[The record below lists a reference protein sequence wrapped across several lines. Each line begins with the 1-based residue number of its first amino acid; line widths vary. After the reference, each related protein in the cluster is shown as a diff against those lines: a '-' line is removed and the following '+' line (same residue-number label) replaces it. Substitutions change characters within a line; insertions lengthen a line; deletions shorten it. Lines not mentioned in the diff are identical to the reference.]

1 MIGMETRVAKL
12 IIYACP
18 LGALAEQ
25 LDAYLARA
33 LRDVG
38 RNAAHDY
45 MPHCTL
51 TGFFHDD
58 AAAIPH
64 YRAALAQALA
74 SAGPRDA
81 AEIQIAALHLTETF
95 HYLKLE
101 SAWLVA
107 LVEAVAGMA
116 QSPTRRDSLR
126 LKDWLHVSLAYQF
139 LTEQHEPLAALAREM
154 VDPCAPVAWALRLYE
169 RSAAGWVLHGNWAL

>member
-1 MIGMETRVAKL
+1 MPGMEMRIAEL
-12 IIYACP
+12 IVYACP
-18 LGALAEQ
+18 LGPLAEQ

-38 RNAAHDY
+38 RNAAHGY

-58 AAAIPH
+58 DASIPH
-64 YRAALAQALA
+64 YRAALAQALT
-74 SAGPRDA
+74 SAESHGAR
-81 AEIQIAALHLTETF
+81 EIRIDGLHLSETF

-101 SAWLVA
+101 SAWLIG
-107 LVEAVAGMA
+107 LVQAFADLA

-169 RSAAGWVLHGNWAL
+169 RSAAGWVMHGNWAL